1 MFVSFISLQNAKNY
15 HWNIPADIV
24 WFCCKLIIVNGK
36 YAAHVRVKCWMLNV
50 LKHMQSHSRTTQRL
64 AKEACSMLTKRMEHQ
79 YKFMSLVF
87 YDTKAQKRWIFL
99 LCVVEHCSF
108 RYVFGRLRHSQKRT
122 QMWSVEIV
130 SKLENG
136 VENSLFFRCIYTFSK
151 QIQLLWEIFKFIF
164 FSPEALRFRIIF
176 MTWNFLFAH
185 FAYTLSVYSE

>member
-36 YAAHVRVKCWMLNV
+36 YAAHVRVECWMLNV

-64 AKEACSMLTKRMEHQ
+64 ANEACSMLTKRMEHQ

-136 VENSLFFRCIYTFSK
+136 EKIHFFFVVFIHSPNKNNFYEKYSNSFFFHWKLFASELF
-151 QIQLLWEIFKFIF
+151 LWLEIFYLHI
-164 FSPEALRFRIIF
+164 SLI
-176 MTWNFLFAH
+176 L
-185 FAYTLSVYSE
+185 

>member
-36 YAAHVRVKCWMLNV
+36 YAAHVHVKCWMLNV
-50 LKHMQSHSRTTQRL
+50 LKHMQSHCSTTQRL
-64 AKEACSMLTKRMEHQ
+64 ANEACSMLTKRMEHQ

-136 VENSLFFRCIYTFSK
+136 VEKFNFFSLYLYIFQTKTTFMRNI
-151 QIQLLWEIFKFIF
+151 QIHF

-185 FAYTLSVYSE
+185 FSYTLSVYSE